1 MRRARLTTGCM
12 AFILWLLLI
21 LSASASE
28 VQQAD
33 GMADLTLPP
42 EGWVVLEPPQ
52 TASGKQL
59 FTLINGGAV
68 LYVQAGFSRA
78 VFASYRSAA
87 GRDINLE
94 IYRMKTA
101 EAARDVYTQKIS
113 AQGQPADIGV
123 AALFEEYFLNFY
135 RGVYQVTISGY
146 ASDRQTAESIFTIA
160 RMIDGRLKTPQ

>member
-1 MRRARLTTGCM
+1 MRRARLMPGCM
-12 AFILWLLLI
+12 AFILGLF
-21 LSASASE
+21 LSLSVSAGE
-28 VQQAD
+28 AQKTD

-42 EGWVVLEPPQ
+42 EGWAVLEPPR
-52 TASGKQL
+52 TAAGEQL

-94 IYRMKTA
+94 IYKMKTT
-101 EAARDVYTQKIS
+101 EAARQVYTQKIS
-113 AQGQPADIGV
+113 AQGRPVDIGV

-135 RGVYQVTISGY
+135 RGVYLVTISGY
-146 ASDRQTAESIFTIA
+146 ASDRPTAEDIFTIA
-160 RMIDGRLKTPQ
+160 RMIDKRLETP

>member
-1 MRRARLTTGCM
+1 MRGARLLPGCM
-12 AFILWLLLI
+12 AFILGLFLI
-21 LSASASE
+21 LSASAGE
-28 VQQAD
+28 VKQAD
-33 GMADLTLPP
+33 GMAGLTSPP

-52 TASGKQL
+52 TAAGEQL

-87 GRDINLE
+87 GRNINLE

-101 EAARDVYTQKIS
+101 EAARNVYTQKIS
-113 AQGQPADIGV
+113 AQGRPADIGV

-146 ASDRQTAESIFTIA
+146 ASDRQTADGIFTIA
-160 RMIDGRLKTPQ
+160 RIIDERLATP

>member
-1 MRRARLTTGCM
+1 MRRARLIPGCM
-12 AFILWLLLI
+12 VFVLGLSLS
-21 LSASASE
+21 LSAFAGE
-28 VQQAD
+28 VQPTD
-33 GMADLTLPP
+33 SMADLTLPP
-42 EGWVVLEPPQ
+42 EGWVVLEAPQ

-87 GRDINLE
+87 SRDINLE

-101 EAARDVYTQKIS
+101 EAARHVYTQKIS
-113 AQGQPADIGV
+113 TQGRPADIGV
-123 AALFEEYFLNFY
+123 AALFEDYFLNFY
-135 RGVYQVTISGY
+135 RGVYQVTVSGY

-160 RMIDGRLKTPQ
+160 RIIDERLAKP